1 MSKVDFLKR
10 AEEFLVNHDI
20 GFVRPGQIGRRQ
32 DHKVEVIF
40 KVPETLDSNVAIVD
54 PSDVRVWVSTESG
67 SVELIH
73 QM

>member
-1 MSKVDFLKR
+1 MSEVDFLKK
-10 AEEFLVNHDI
+10 AEEFLEDHDI
-20 GFVRPGQIGRRQ
+20 GFVRPGQLGRRQ

-40 KVPETLDSNVAIVD
+40 KVPETLDPNVAIVD
-54 PSDVRVWVSTESG
+54 PSDVRVWVSTESD